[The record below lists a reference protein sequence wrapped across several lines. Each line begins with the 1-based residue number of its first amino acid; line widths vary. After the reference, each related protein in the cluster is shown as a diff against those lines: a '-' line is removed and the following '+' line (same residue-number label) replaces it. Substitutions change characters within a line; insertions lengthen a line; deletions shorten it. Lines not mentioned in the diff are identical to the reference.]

1 LIIDRTGRVADEFHM
16 LGSTA
21 VPVYLLDGPFPV
33 IFDAG
38 LTCLGEVYVQAVRE
52 VLGDRSPALLCLT
65 HVHFDHCGAAS
76 RLKRA
81 FPDMKVAG
89 SEHSR
94 RILERPNAVRLIR
107 ELNRNAADAV
117 HGIDPGLLTNEPF
130 EPCGIDLVIE
140 PGSTV
145 PLWPDLGLRA
155 LHTPGHT
162 WDFLSFHVPERNLL
176 VASEAVGVLHPN
188 DYLVCE
194 CLVDFEAYLTSLRRL
209 ARLEAE
215 ILCQAHHYVFTGP
228 DVEAFLRRSTRMTLE
243 FQSLVERIWEETRD
257 LGETL
262 ERVKA
267 LEYDPM
273 PPPRQPEPAY
283 RLNLEARIRA
293 VLGIANGVIA
303 NGVRS

>member
-1 LIIDRTGRVADEFHM
+1 MIFDRTGRVSDGFYM
-16 LGSTA
+16 LGTTA
-21 VPVYLLDGPFPV
+21 VPVYLLDGPSPV

-38 LTCLGEVYVQAVRE
+38 LTCLGEVYVKAIRE
-52 VLGDRSPALLCLT
+52 VLGDRSPALICLT

-81 FPDMKVAG
+81 FPGMEVAG
-89 SEHSR
+89 SERSR
-94 RILERPNAVRLIR
+94 EILERPNAVRLIR

-117 HGIDPGLLTNEPF
+117 HGIDPALLTDEPF
-130 EPCGIDLVIE
+130 QPCAVDRVIE
-140 PGSTV
+140 PNGEV
-145 PLWPDLGLRA
+145 PLGPDLDLRA

-162 WDFLSFHVPERNLL
+162 WDFLSFHVPKRSIL

-209 ARLEAE
+209 AALGADV
-215 ILCQAHHYVFTGP
+215 LCQAHHYVFTGP
-228 DVEAFLRRSTRMTLE
+228 DATAFLRRSTRMTLE
-243 FQSLVERIWEETRD
+243 FQALVERIWEETGGD
-257 LGETL
+257 LPETL

-273 PPPRQPEPAY
+273 PPPRQPEAAY

-293 VLGIANGVIA
+293 VLGITNGVK
-303 NGVRS
+303 S